1 MNMISFKIKIII
13 ESIYNMSTNEDTF
26 NYITAFTIQDGTNS
40 WEKFLSIMSKI
51 NEFLFGF
58 ISHSTFPTLLLF

>member
-1 MNMISFKIKIII
+1 
-13 ESIYNMSTNEDTF
+13 MSTKEDVF
-26 NYITAFTIQDGTNS
+26 NYVTAFTIQEGTNS

>member
-1 MNMISFKIKIII
+1 
-13 ESIYNMSTNEDTF
+13 MSTKEDVF
-26 NYITAFTIQDGTNS
+26 NYVTAFTIQDGKNS

-58 ISHSTFPTLLLF
+58 ISHSTFPTLLLFLA